1 MFNSPKALSFLLL
14 RLVLVAIPLLL
25 LACEIG
31 STSTESG
38 PTSAPARTT
47 MVALQPT
54 PTSVPTAVARLGAA
68 DCDDCREDYL
78 PLFNPVDWIQKP
90 QVSASGRLSFK
101 ARIDEKHTLIFPSRD
116 GGGSNVA
123 LSVGETLYGSV
134 LPPSGPGWN
143 WTSKRNQWIADT
155 YTFRDGIF
163 FVVAKVDPAVGT
175 HPGLRMCI
183 WTGGT
188 EGEVLA
194 CEAIQQ
200 QP

>member
-1 MFNSPKALSFLLL
+1 MFNAPKALSFLLR

-38 PTSAPARTT
+38 PTPTPARTT
-47 MVALQPT
+47 LVTLQPT
-54 PTSVPTAVARLGAA
+54 STPISQSTAPDRLNSVK
-68 DCDDCREDYL
+68 CEDCREDFL

-90 QVSASGRLSFK
+90 QVSANGQLSFK
-101 ARIDEKHTLIFPSRD
+101 ARIDEEYTLIFPSRSR
-116 GGGSNVA
+116 GGSNIA
-123 LSVGETLYGSV
+123 LSVEGTLHGTV
-134 LPPSGPGWN
+134 LPPSGPGWK
-143 WTSKRNQWIADT
+143 WTSKPNQWIADT

-163 FVVAKVDPAVGT
+163 FVVAQVDPAVAT
-175 HPGLRMCI
+175 HPGLRVCI

-194 CEAIQQ
+194 CEPIQ
-200 QP
+200 P